1 MQALFRSDPRLSSLV
16 HMLPSRLP
24 ALPPKG
30 FSNIA
35 FALAVLRWKDPQLMT
50 LLANETVRRIQ
61 EFSPQGISITVW
73 AFASLGI
80 LEPHMME
87 EAAAMVMQ
95 RIRKFNPQELA
106 NTTWAFSTLLVHHD
120 GLVEVLGEE
129 ASRRSADL
137 DASSRSTLSEALMQL
152 GALADWRR
160 RGGR

>member
-1 MQALFRSDPRLSSLV
+1 MGRS
-16 HMLPSRLP
+16 H
-24 ALPPKG
+24 PKG

-87 EAAAMVMQ
+87 EAAAMVIK

-106 NTTWAFSTLLVHHD
+106 NTAWAFSTLLVHHD

-152 GALADWRR
+152 EALADWRR